1 MLNTL
6 QTTDIKDKELPLS
19 KRDLH
24 AAIAAFSFCL
34 RAVISENRGTVLL
47 FPRLLYEGIFEKRL
61 RICPL
66 PRLLS
71 REIDLCIL
79 KNSSKTNCLMCGCK

>member
-1 MLNTL
+1 M
-6 QTTDIKDKELPLS
+6 KPLT
-19 KRDLH
+19 KRDYH
-24 AAIAAFSFCL
+24 AAIAAFFFCL
-34 RAVISENRGTVLL
+34 RAVIFENGGTVLP
-47 FPRLLYEGIFEKRL
+47 FPRLLYEGFFEKRL
-61 RICPL
+61 RICTL

>member
-34 RAVISENRGTVLL
+34 RAVISENRGTVFFFQGFYMKAFLKSA
-47 FPRLLYEGIFEKRL
+47 YEFA
-61 RICPL
+61 
-66 PRLLS
+66 
-71 REIDLCIL
+71 LCQ
-79 KNSSKTNCLMCGCK
+79 GY

>member
-1 MLNTL
+1 MPSRLMLNTL

-34 RAVISENRGTVLL
+34 RAINSENRGTVLL
-47 FPRLLYEGIFEKRL
+47 FPRLLYEGIFEKA
-61 RICPL
+61 PTNL
-66 PRLLS
+66 PFANA
-71 REIDLCIL
+71 I
-79 KNSSKTNCLMCGCK
+79 K